1 MTSTISIP
9 VVALALYAF
18 VGPQT
23 NPPACKDWK
32 ACRELAL
39 EAAGRKDYET
49 FHDLAW
55 LTVNAGPKNDPA
67 LMTMLA
73 RAQSLSGRPTDAL
86 VMLNRL
92 ALMGVV
98 TDAATS
104 DDFARVRFLPGWAE
118 LESKLGGA
126 PPTPSTLMTPA
137 ATPSASPA
145 PAAPV
150 PPATT
155 PAATAAPSSKSAAK
169 ADLKPTKDAKVKEAA
184 PPKETASNAAT
195 RSGKEPPSPL
205 SFSSTGIATTGLAYD
220 AVSGRFILADGRDRR
235 LLVLGERSGHLA
247 SLAGIDAG
255 LGEITAIEIDSREGD
270 LWVVSASPASRGST
284 LHKLQLISGRVLFS
298 MPSPPELGPSGFAD
312 VAVTPQHV
320 FILDAEGRR
329 IFRATKNGKALDVA
343 ARLAAP
349 ALASLAPV
357 SDTIAYAA
365 YDRGLLRVDLA
376 TKTLAVV
383 ESGQPAIDLSGLTWL
398 RWHRGGLVAVQKEG
412 EGSYRL
418 VRIRFD
424 DAGRTA
430 RSIDPID
437 RAVVP
442 ANQASATIVD
452 NVLYCLARTE
462 GNDELVVKKIVLK

>member
-1 MTSTISIP
+1 MTSTISISA
-9 VVALALYAF
+9 VILALYAF
-18 VGPQT
+18 VAPQS
-23 NPPACKDWK
+23 NPAACKDWK

-39 EAAGRKDYET
+39 EAAGRKDYEA

-67 LMTMLA
+67 LMAMLA
-73 RAQSLSGRPTDAL
+73 RAQSLAGRPNDAL

-92 ALMGVV
+92 ASMGVV

-104 DDFARVRFLPGWAE
+104 DDFARVRALPGWAE
-118 LESKLGGA
+118 LEAKLGGA
-126 PPTPSTLMTPA
+126 PPTPSTVTTPAPSPA
-137 ATPSASPA
+137 ATPAPA
-145 PAAPV
+145 PA
-150 PPATT
+150 T
-155 PAATAAPSSKSAAK
+155 PAAPTPAVTPPPSKSAAK
-169 ADLKPTKDAKVKEAA
+169 ADAKPTKDAK
-184 PPKETASNAAT
+184 PKETASNAAT
-195 RSGKEPPSPL
+195 RSGKEPPPPL
-205 SFSSTGIATTGLAYD
+205 SFSSAGIATTGLAYD

-247 SLAGIDAG
+247 SLAGIDAA

-270 LWVVSASPASRGST
+270 LWVVSASAASRGST

-298 MPSPPELGPSGFAD
+298 MPLPPELGPSGFAD

-320 FILDAEGRR
+320 LILDAEGRR
-329 IFRATKNGKALDVA
+329 IVRASKNGKSLDVA

-349 ALASLAPV
+349 DLASLAPV

-383 ESGQPAIDLSGLTWL
+383 ETGQPAIDLSGLTWL

-412 EGSYRL
+412 EASYRL
-418 VRIRFD
+418 VRIRLD

-437 RAVVP
+437 RAIVP
-442 ANQASATIVD
+442 AAQSSATIVD
-452 NVLYCLARTE
+452 NVLYCLARAE
-462 GNDELVVKKIVLK
+462 GRDELVVKKIVLK